1 MKKDSDQPAPSASPE
16 KGSGA
21 PGTKLEDLVWQELRA
36 CFDPEIPVNIV
47 DLGLVYRAER
57 TREGLVV
64 EMTMTTPT
72 CPIGEMMVM
81 QAEAALRRRFGDAE
95 KLRVHLTWDP
105 PWSPDLMTDE
115 GRRALEGAGPGRTG

>member
-1 MKKDSDQPAPSASPE
+1 MNYADI
-16 KGSGA
+16 
-21 PGTKLEDLVWQELRA
+21 LRA
-36 CFDPEIPVNIV
+36 LKEVHDPELGLNIV
-47 DLGLVYRAER
+47 DLGLVYRADR

-95 KLRVHLTWDP
+95 KIRVHLVWDP
-105 PWSPDLMTDE
+105 PWSPDLMTDDA
-115 GRRALEGAGPGRTG
+115 RRVLEGGGPGRTG

>member
-1 MKKDSDQPAPSASPE
+1 MNDADI
-16 KGSGA
+16 
-21 PGTKLEDLVWQELRA
+21 LRA
-36 CFDPEIPVNIV
+36 LKEVHDPELGINIV

-57 TREGLVV
+57 TREGIVV

-81 QAEAALRRRFGDAE
+81 QAEAALRRHFGDVE
-95 KLRVHLTWDP
+95 EIRVHLIWDP

-115 GRRALEGAGPGRTG
+115 GRRALDGPSGGRTG

>member
-1 MKKDSDQPAPSASPE
+1 MNDADI
-16 KGSGA
+16 
-21 PGTKLEDLVWQELRA
+21 LRA
-36 CFDPEIPVNIV
+36 LKDVHDPELGINIV

-57 TREGLVV
+57 TREGIVV

-81 QAEAALRRRFGDAE
+81 QAEAALRRCFADVEAI
-95 KLRVHLTWDP
+95 RVYLTWDP

-115 GRRALEGAGPGRTG
+115 GRRALDGPGGSRRA

>member
-1 MKKDSDQPAPSASPE
+1 MNDADILHALKE
-16 KGSGA
+16 
-21 PGTKLEDLVWQELRA
+21 VH
-36 CFDPEIPVNIV
+36 DPELGINIV

-57 TREGLVV
+57 TREGIVV

-81 QAEAALRRRFGDAE
+81 QAEAALQRHFADVE
-95 KLRVHLTWDP
+95 IIRVHLIWDP

-115 GRRALEGAGPGRTG
+115 GRRALDGPGGGRTG